1 MSAISSAYNGSIP
14 LYTLSAFVLSP
25 LNLIKLNS
33 VSTSPGLILVTFIFL
48 SISSDLIASLIAF
61 TANFV
66 AQYILP
72 FGYAISPATEPILT
86 TVQTLSVAIISG
98 RIVFAIYVKPFIL
111 VSTILSTS
119 SILYS

>member
-119 SILYS
+119 SISY